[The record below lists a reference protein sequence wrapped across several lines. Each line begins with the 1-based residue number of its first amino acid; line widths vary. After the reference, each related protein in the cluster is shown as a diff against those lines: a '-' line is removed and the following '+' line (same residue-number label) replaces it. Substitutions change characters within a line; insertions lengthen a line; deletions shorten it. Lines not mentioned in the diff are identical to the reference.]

1 MYLAFLV
8 YQDPT
13 QMRYL
18 QKVSPN
24 KHELIEWAKEEG
36 KEVILDEAV
45 SKNEIREHILIC
57 PSPAEAT

>member
-1 MYLAFLV
+1 MYIAFLV
-8 YQDPT
+8 YHDPT

-24 KHELIEWAKEEG
+24 KHELIEWAKEQG
-36 KEVILDEAV
+36 KEIILNENQ

-57 PSPAEAT
+57 PSPPDNI